1 MVVIAKDSDAVKLIK
16 QINKLAKVRKV
27 ENVSDKMCV
36 ERGLMLIKVKA
47 EPDRRSSLL
56 QLAKIFRASVVGPA
70 VIR

>member
-1 MVVIAKDSDAVKLIK
+1 VVVIAKDSDAVKLIK